1 MRKCIELGSFHLEK
15 VQEGESCCSQHHPE
29 RGCKDGRDV
38 LKGCLMRAAGIMK
51 RGKWQ

>member
-1 MRKCIELGSFHLEK
+1 MRKCIELGSLHLEK